1 MGQMEVY
8 PMLHEM
14 KVSGLTIDQA
24 SNSPIV
30 ILRSIQGD
38 HALPIWIGIM
48 EATAIATE
56 LENVRFARPMTH
68 DLFKNLI
75 DMLKVKISKVEVCD
89 LRDNTFYAQIYFTSD
104 DQRYNMDA
112 RPSDAIAL
120 ALRAG
125 CPIFVDDNVLQKSK
139 KLDEEPEAWDKS
151 DEGMKWKEYLEKLS
165 PDDFGKYKM

>member
-1 MGQMEVY
+1 
-8 PMLHEM
+8 MLHEM
-14 KVSGLTIDQA
+14 KVSGLTVDQV

-30 ILRSIQGD
+30 ILKSVEGD
-38 HALPIWIGIM
+38 HALPIWIGVL

-68 DLFKNLI
+68 DLFKNFI
-75 DMLKVKISKVEVCD
+75 DLLKINISKVEVCD
-89 LRDNTFYAQIYFTSD
+89 LRDNTFFAQICFSCGK
-104 DQRYNMDA
+104 QSYNMDA

-125 CPIFVDDNVLQKSK
+125 CPIFVDDKVLQQSRQ
-139 KLDEEPEAWDKS
+139 LDGEPEAFDKS
-151 DEGMKWKEYLEKLS
+151 EEGLKWKEYLEKLS

>member
-1 MGQMEVY
+1 
-8 PMLHEM
+8 MLHEM
-14 KVSGLTIDQA
+14 KVSGLTIDQV

-30 ILRSIQGD
+30 ILRSVEGD

-56 LENVRFARPMTH
+56 LENVKFARPMTH
-68 DLFKNLI
+68 DLFKNFI
-75 DMLKVKISKVEVCD
+75 DLLKVSISKVEVCD
-89 LRDNTFYAQIYFTSD
+89 LRDNTFYAQIFFSSN
-104 DQRYNMDA
+104 DQPYNMDA

-125 CPIFVDDNVLQKSK
+125 CPIFVHDSVLEKSK
-139 KLDEEPEAWDKS
+139 QLDGEPEAWDKS
-151 DEGMKWKEYLEKLS
+151 EEGMKWKDYLEKLS

>member
-1 MGQMEVY
+1 
-8 PMLHEM
+8 MLHEM
-14 KVSGLTIDQA
+14 KVSGLTVDQV

-30 ILRSIQGD
+30 ILKAVEGD
-38 HALPIWIGIM
+38 HALPIWIGIL

-68 DLFKNLI
+68 DLFKNFI
-75 DMLKVKISKVEVCD
+75 DMLKINISKVEVCD
-89 LRDNTFYAQIYFTSD
+89 LKDNTFFAQIYFSFD
-104 DQRYNMDA
+104 NQSYNMDA

-125 CPIFVDDNVLQKSK
+125 CPIFVDDMVLQKSEQ
-139 KLDEEPEAWDKS
+139 LDGEPEAVDKS
-151 DEGMKWKEYLEKLS
+151 EQGEKWKEYLEKLS